1 MEIPN
6 VGSLVKIVK
15 YRYNESV
22 ITYDI
27 VTKIR
32 YYKIGNEDFPIAF
45 YTTQDRS
52 IPLPF
57 EGINFSYKIISL

>member
-6 VGSLVKIVK
+6 VGSLVRVVK
-15 YRYNESV
+15 YIGSESV

-32 YYKIGNEDFPIAF
+32 YYKIGREDFPIAF
-45 YTTQDRS
+45 YTIQDRS

-57 EGINFSYKIISL
+57 EGINFSYKVITL

>member
-6 VGSLVKIVK
+6 VGSLVRVIK
-15 YRYNESV
+15 YKGNESV

-32 YYKIGNEDFPIAF
+32 YYKIGREGFPIAF
-45 YTTQDRS
+45 YTTQDSS

-57 EGINFSYKIISL
+57 EGINFSYEIISL